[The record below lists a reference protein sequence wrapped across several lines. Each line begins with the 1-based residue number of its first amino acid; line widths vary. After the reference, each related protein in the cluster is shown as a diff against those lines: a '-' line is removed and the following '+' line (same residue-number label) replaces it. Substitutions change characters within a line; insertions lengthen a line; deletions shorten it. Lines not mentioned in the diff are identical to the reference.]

1 MEQLRD
7 AAAEGR
13 IDLDELDER
22 LERALTA
29 KTYAELD
36 ALTADLPRPP
46 APADLPSLEV
56 KGGLQG
62 ASRGPGRWDVPAHV
76 IARGGLGGVKLDFS
90 RAECRLPEVTV
101 EAYGEAAGVTIV
113 VPDGWAADTGAL
125 DPGIGGLKD
134 TTTPDRLPGTP
145 DPRHRLGR
153 HGGRGRPPPEPLG
166 AAETGER
173 PGTRL
178 AAARRAPDPA
188 GEASDEHGVDQ
199 PGQGHA
205 DGEDQ
210 RAQPGERVL
219 GGRRHRHGEEAE
231 RAAAMR
237 GQMPAN
243 PGSGDSSTA
252 YRKVPRAAA
261 TTAT

>member
-1 MEQLRD
+1 MRPVAGPGSLMSASAPPGPPILGDMTAEPAPRDDDRGGLRASHDDREAVVEQLRD

-101 EAYGEAAGVTIV
+101 EAYGEAAGVTLV

-145 DPRHRLGR
+145 LIRVTGSGGMAGVVVRHPNRW
-153 HGGRGRPPPEPLG
+153 
-166 AAETGER
+166 ER
-173 PGTRL
+173 RRL
-178 AAARRAPDPA
+178 ANDRAR
-188 GEASDEHGVDQ
+188 G
-199 PGQGHA
+199 
-205 DGEDQ
+205 
-210 RAQPGERVL
+210 
-219 GGRRHRHGEEAE
+219 
-231 RAAAMR
+231 
-237 GQMPAN
+237 
-243 PGSGDSSTA
+243 
-252 YRKVPRAAA
+252 
-261 TTAT
+261 